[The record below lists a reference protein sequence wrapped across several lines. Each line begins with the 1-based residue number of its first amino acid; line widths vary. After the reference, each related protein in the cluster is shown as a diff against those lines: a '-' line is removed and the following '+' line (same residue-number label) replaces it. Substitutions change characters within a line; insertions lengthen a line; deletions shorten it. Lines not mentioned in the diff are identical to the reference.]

1 MTKTV
6 VLHAS
11 VSVSS
16 KRRLQEATIEARFM
30 APCARAVADACVVR
44 SGDEHVDNGH
54 GSTPRHPA
62 LERLGGRV
70 AQGAVDTPSLIRS
83 LARQANEPRTSIY
96 AARRAEIPRRFPP

>member
-16 KRRLQEATIEARFM
+16 KRRLQEATIEPRLA
-30 APCARAVADACVVR
+30 APCARAVADTYVGR
-44 SGDEHVDNGH
+44 SRDEHVGNGH

-62 LERLGGRV
+62 LEWLRGRV
-70 AQGAVDTPSLIRS
+70 AQGAAGTPSLIRS
-83 LARQANEPRTSIY
+83 LNRQEDEPRTSVR
-96 AARRAEIPRRFPP
+96 ADRRAEIPRRFPS